1 MVVPAPAFV
10 PVTLRTPR
18 LAASRLAAAVSAAL
32 LLAFSPAPAQAHGDH
47 GAPEPLRVAQSR
59 AAAVDADGFTVDKPS
74 RALSLASAEEVE
86 KMAAQQYAELRR
98 QAAAQRALA
107 PPDHPQMQ
115 RLQRIADRLIPFA
128 PRFNDRAPKWR
139 WEISLIGSRQINAFC
154 MPGGKIAFYTGLI
167 DRLKLSDDEIAVVMG
182 HEIAHALLE
191 HGRERVGKGRI
202 AQGVAMGASL
212 LSNLLGYGN
221 LGGAVADTGA
231 QFLLLKYGRDDE
243 KEADGVG
250 LDLSARAGYDPR
262 AALTLWRKM
271 AQAAG
276 GAGGPEW
283 LSTHPSHDTRTR
295 EIEALLPKVMPLYER
310 ARRG

>member
-1 MVVPAPAFV
+1 MTVPTPASVPATF
-10 PVTLRTPR
+10 RTPR
-18 LAASRLAAAVSAAL
+18 LAAGHLAAAASAAFL
-32 LLAFSPAPAQAHGDH
+32 LSFSQAPAHAHGDH
-47 GAPEPLRVAQSR
+47 GSPEPLRIAQSR
-59 AAAVDADGFTVDKPS
+59 ASTVDADGVAVDKPS

-86 KMAAQQYAELRR
+86 QMAAAQYAGLRR

-107 PPDHPQMQ
+107 PSDHPQMR
-115 RLQRIADRLIPFA
+115 RLQRIADRIIPFA

-139 WEISLIGSRQINAFC
+139 WEISLFGSKQINAFC

-167 DRLKLSDDEIAVVMG
+167 DRLQLTDDEIAVVMG